1 MNAFVFSLKNKDDL
15 QPFKAPVYQ
24 NSDTAFWDGPGY
36 SLYFG
41 NSADLSISE
50 NANLNTNSYTNFG
63 STYQPPPGYTYGNA
77 NTQAL
82 LAGTY
87 YFTPSE
93 VEEVIKGSHLL
104 FPECF

>member
-1 MNAFVFSLKNKDDL
+1 MKSVNAFVFSLKNKDDL

-50 NANLNTNSYTNFG
+50 NANLIPTPTQILVLHTNLL
-63 STYQPPPGYTYGNA
+63 
-77 NTQAL
+77 QATL
-82 LAGTY
+82 TAVPTPKLFWLALT
-87 YFTPSE
+87 TSL
-93 VEEVIKGSHLL
+93 HLK
-104 FPECF
+104 